1 MQDRTDG
8 ELMQLVLNK
17 QQSALDELY
26 DRYVKLVYSFAM
38 KSIRDEHAARE
49 IVQMVFTRLWVTE
62 KGYDA
67 KQGRFVNWILTITRN
82 ITIDYIRKQRK
93 QEIVVRMEPREWE
106 RITDMNANDPES
118 ELSRKWMGQEIKQAY
133 RYLTQSQIQLLELLY
148 WQGFTL
154 SEIAA
159 RNNEP
164 LGTIKSRLHQCLLIL
179 RKHLSSLKEG

>member
-1 MQDRTDG
+1 MQNRTDG

-17 QQSALDELY
+17 QHSALDELY

-38 KSIRDEHAARE
+38 KSIQDEQAARE
-49 IVQMVFTRLWVTE
+49 IVQQVFTRLWITE

-93 QEIVVRMEPREWE
+93 QEVVIRLEPQEWE
-106 RITDMNANDPES
+106 RITDVNGNDPEV
-118 ELSRKWMGQEIKQAY
+118 ELSRKWIGQEIKQAY
-133 RYLTQSQIQLLELLY
+133 RYLTTSQIQLLELLY
-148 WQGFTL
+148 WKGFTL

-159 RNNEP
+159 SSNEP
-164 LGTIKSRLHQCLLIL
+164 LGTIKSRLHQSLLIL

>member
-1 MQDRTDG
+1 MQNRTDG

-17 QQSALDELY
+17 QHSALDELY

-38 KSIRDEHAARE
+38 KSIQDEQAARE
-49 IVQMVFTRLWVTE
+49 IVQQVFMRLWVTE
-62 KGYDA
+62 RGYDA
-67 KQGRFVNWILTITRN
+67 KQGKFVNWMLTITRN

-93 QEIVVRMEPREWE
+93 QDVVIRMEPQEWE
-106 RITDMNANDPES
+106 QITDVNGNDPEV
-118 ELSRKWMGQEIKQAY
+118 ELARKWIGQEIKQAY

-148 WQGFTL
+148 WKGFTL
-154 SEIAA
+154 SEIADN
-159 RNNEP
+159 NNEP

>member
-1 MQDRTDG
+1 MHDRTDG
-8 ELMQLVLNK
+8 ELMQLVLDK
-17 QQSALDELY
+17 QHSALDELY

-38 KSIRDEHAARE
+38 KSIREEQAARE
-49 IVQMVFTRLWVTE
+49 IVQQVFTRLWVTE

-82 ITIDYIRKQRK
+82 ITIDHIRKQRK
-93 QEIVVRMEPREWE
+93 QEVIVRMEPQEWE
-106 RITDMNANDPES
+106 RLSDSHAYDPEA
-118 ELSRKWMGQEIKQAY
+118 ELSRKWIGQEIRQAY
-133 RYLTQSQIQLLELLY
+133 RYLTKSQIQLLELLY

-164 LGTIKSRLHQCLLIL
+164 LGTIKSRLHQCLTIL
-179 RKHLSSLKEG
+179 RKHLSTLREG